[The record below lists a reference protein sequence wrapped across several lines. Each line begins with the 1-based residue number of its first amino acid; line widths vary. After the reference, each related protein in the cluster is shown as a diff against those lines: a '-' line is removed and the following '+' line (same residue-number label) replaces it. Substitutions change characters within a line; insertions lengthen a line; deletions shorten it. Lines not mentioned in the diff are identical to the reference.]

1 MNQLPRR
8 LELSLWVG
16 LILTALALL
25 LALLLAQLKLRGFSK
40 PLPVFG
46 NVGEFTLTNQL
57 AQPVHL
63 ANLKGRVWVAD
74 VIFTRCAGPCLT
86 MTRAMKELQ
95 RVLPR
100 DGKAQLISITTDPE
114 YDTPAVLKRYGE
126 RFGAD
131 PKRWTFL
138 TGSKQEIQNLAVQ
151 SLKLSVNEKTPQE
164 RSSTNDLF
172 IHSTIFVI
180 ADKKGRLRGIF
191 ESTGQD
197 VNTRKVRAQIQTAIR
212 RLERER

>member
-197 VNTRKVRAQIQTAIR
+197 VNTRKVRAQIQTA
-212 RLERER
+212 